1 MFAGVTFAGSTV
13 QLSKAPLPP
22 PRSLSFLFIL
32 GQDIRRIERY
42 FESNSLPIHERMT
55 TLEQECNTQT
65 ETDPSCCPQDE
76 LVRLSSE
83 LTDFHGQLIAI
94 QQWTLINITAV
105 SKILKKHDKREAA
118 LFSSVSMTR
127 KPCILK
133 PSILKALLK
142 QEWCKSTKTIQ
153 AMTTRVESM
162 AKRCLRI
169 TMERSRLLAQRIT
182 SMGHE
187 TSSLTADSV
196 SDGSEAESAFVPNL
210 PAGIEG
216 IAS

>member
-1 MFAGVTFAGSTV
+1 MFVGVAFARSTV
-13 QLSKAPLPP
+13 HIEKTPLPP
-22 PRSLSFLFIL
+22 PHSLSFLFIL
-32 GQDIRRIERY
+32 GQDIKSIEIY
-42 FESNSLPIHERMT
+42 FESNFLPIHERMT
-55 TLEQECNTQT
+55 MLEQECNTQT
-65 ETDPSCCPQDE
+65 DPFCCPQDE
-76 LVRLSSE
+76 LVRLCSE

-118 LFSSVSMTR
+118 LLSSVSMTR

-142 QEWCKSTKTIQ
+142 QEWCKSIKTIQ

-182 SMGHE
+182 SMGPS
-187 TSSLTADSV
+187 SSLIAGSAADS
-196 SDGSEAESAFVPNL
+196 SEAESAFVR
-210 PAGIEG
+210 AEG
-216 IAS
+216 IVS